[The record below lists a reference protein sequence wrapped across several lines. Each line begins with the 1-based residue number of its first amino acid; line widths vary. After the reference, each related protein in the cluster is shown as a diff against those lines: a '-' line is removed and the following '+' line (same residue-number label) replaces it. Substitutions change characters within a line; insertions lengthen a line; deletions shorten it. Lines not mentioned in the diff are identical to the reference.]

1 MKAFPIAFANCLLFA
16 TLCSGQEVS
25 SAQEQ
30 NSDQNVVASAKAS
43 RAQIQA
49 QQVKQADIRRL
60 LELTGAAGLASQSMD
75 GLEKNI
81 RSLMSD
87 SLPPGDY
94 RDQLV
99 DLFFQKFHSKRD
111 MTQLL
116 DLVVPIYDKYYT
128 DEEIKS
134 LIQFYETPAARK
146 MLAVLPKVLEESKAA
161 GNKWGEDLGRQTMT
175 EVLAEHP
182 ELQAALE
189 DASKTPPRP

>member
-1 MKAFPIAFANCLLFA
+1 MKAFPIAFASCLLFA
-16 TLCSGQEVS
+16 TLCSGQET
-25 SAQEQ
+25 SAQEP
-30 NSDQNVVASAKAS
+30 NSNQNVVAAAKAS

-49 QQVKQADIRRL
+49 QQAKQADIRRL
-60 LELTGAAGLASQSMD
+60 LELTGAAGLAAQSMD
-75 GLEKNI
+75 GLEKSI

-99 DLFFQKFHSKRD
+99 DLFFQKFRSKRD
-111 MTQLL
+111 AAQLV
-116 DLVVPIYDKYYT
+116 DLVIPIYDKYYT

-134 LIQFYETPAARK
+134 LIQFYETPVARK
-146 MLAVLPKVLEESKAA
+146 MLAVLPKVLEESQAA
-161 GNKWGEDLGRQTMT
+161 GNKWGEDLGRESMT

-189 DASKTPPRP
+189 DASKKSPQR

>member
-1 MKAFPIAFANCLLFA
+1 MKALTIAFAGCLLLA
-16 TLCSGQEVS
+16 TLCSGQEPS
-25 SAQEQ
+25 SAQEP
-30 NSDQNVVASAKAS
+30 NSNQNVVAAAKAS

-60 LELTGAAGLASQSMD
+60 LELTGAAGMASQSMD
-75 GLEKNI
+75 GLEKSI

-99 DLFFQKFHSKRD
+99 DLFFQKFRSKRD
-111 MTQLL
+111 MTQLV

-134 LIQFYETPAARK
+134 LIQFYETPVARK
-146 MLAVLPKVLEESKAA
+146 MLAVLPKVLEESQAA
-161 GNKWGEDLGRQTMT
+161 GNKWGEELGRQSMT

-182 ELQAALE
+182 ELQAAQE
-189 DASKTPPRP
+189 DASKKSPQR

>member
-1 MKAFPIAFANCLLFA
+1 
-16 TLCSGQEVS
+16 
-25 SAQEQ
+25 
-30 NSDQNVVASAKAS
+30 
-43 RAQIQA
+43 
-49 QQVKQADIRRL
+49 
-60 LELTGAAGLASQSMD
+60 MD
-75 GLEKNI
+75 GLEKSI

-99 DLFFQKFHSKRD
+99 DLFFQKFRSKRD
-111 MTQLL
+111 AAQLV

-134 LIQFYETPAARK
+134 LIQFYETPVAKK
-146 MLAVLPKVLEESKAA
+146 MLAVLPKVLEESQAA
-161 GNKWGEDLGRQTMT
+161 GNKWGEDLGRESMT

-189 DASKTPPRP
+189 DASKKSPQR